1 MGPEGRQSASGSEAS
16 GTLPSDRENPGESP
30 PSTGGSCI
38 LKLFSVGCTGKIR
51 GFLEW
56 WFRPLP
62 KVLYL
67 FLYSA
72 CIQFEFGEPASAS

>member
-1 MGPEGRQSASGSEAS
+1 MGTGSRKRFGQRLALMNA
-16 GTLPSDRENPGESP
+16 GLVGESQVPYP
-30 PSTGGSCI
+30 PSAGGSCI

>member
-1 MGPEGRQSASGSEAS
+1 MSTKVLEIVRREAI
-16 GTLPSDRENPGESP
+16 GA
-30 PSTGGSCI
+30 GGSCI

>member
-1 MGPEGRQSASGSEAS
+1 VLEIVRREAI
-16 GTLPSDRENPGESP
+16 GA
-30 PSTGGSCI
+30 GGSCI
-38 LKLFSVGCTGKIR
+38 LKLFRFGCTGKIR

-67 FLYSA
+67 FL
-72 CIQFEFGEPASAS
+72 